1 MGGSHLWRYGVP
13 VLDQSGGCEGRRA
26 TVLHLYLRDQPA
38 GESEDPQQE
47 PLLRKQARLK
57 LQPESHDG
65 ATPTHAHL
73 RVRPSAASVGCF
85 LSDTKQLGRLQ
96 EVCEETGS
104 LP

>member
-1 MGGSHLWRYGVP
+1 M
-13 VLDQSGGCEGRRA
+13 LDQSGGCEGRRA
-26 TVLHLYLRDQPA
+26 TVLHLYLQDQPA

-57 LQPESHDG
+57 LQPESHDW
-65 ATPTHAHL
+65 AAPTHAHL

-104 LP
+104 PR